1 MIFTEG
7 RKGSE
12 ATKVGPRQISKQ
24 AKALPLMMEFH
35 TMLRDLLFKTNW
47 EWY

>member
-12 ATKVGPRQISKQ
+12 ETKVGSHQISKQ
-24 AKALPLMMEFH
+24 AMALPLMTELP
-35 TMLRDLLFKTNW
+35 TTLCDLLFKTNW

>member
-12 ATKVGPRQISKQ
+12 ATKVGSHQISRQ
-24 AKALPLMMEFH
+24 AMALPLMTGFP
-35 TMLRDLLFKTNW
+35 TTLRDLLFKMNW
-47 EWY
+47 EWH